1 LKKLTAILIIV
12 LLFFDSCGYIFVY
25 IELSNHFKQEA
36 SSKINDFIP
45 DKDLEILSFHLS
57 DITKNN
63 SVIQITEENE
73 IKINGKLYD
82 IYKKVYKKDSV
93 YYYCLNDNNENIL
106 EQAFSSYIENK
117 TQENSK
123 NIPIHNILHNII
135 KVAIAPNLFD
145 NNYYQS
151 SIKFTINLVYLLPQ
165 YFFDIPTP
173 PPKSYS

>member
-1 LKKLTAILIIV
+1 LKKLISILIIV

-63 SVIQITEENE
+63 SVIQIIEENE

-82 IYKKVYKKDSV
+82 IFKKVCKGDSV

-106 EQAFSSYIENK
+106 EQAFSTYITNK
-117 TQENSK
+117 TQEDSK
-123 NIPIHNILHNII
+123 NIPIHNILHNIM
-135 KVAIAPNLFD
+135 KVAITPNQYN

-151 SIKFTINLVYLLPQ
+151 SVKFITHLVYLLPQ
-165 YFFDIPTP
+165 YSYDIPTP
-173 PPKSYS
+173 PPKVYS